1 MADSTRIR
9 MGVRAVS
16 VVTVSLD
23 DTLSISGKAADAK
36 AVGDALA
43 EKTDISTLM
52 SNVRI
57 TVDGQESDAQGVVL
71 LYGEDIPVD
80 DSNDAP
86 TVAEKLAEI
95 DGKTANDINYA
106 IGQTIKDKIDDLA
119 GDVGTISGT
128 LYGSDIPV
136 NHSDATSVE
145 AAIQNAVSLQYG
157 SKIPMSESDTTKV
170 AAAIAAVDGK
180 TASDIV
186 YASGSTDKISDV
198 VGSIGTRLTAVE
210 GNYLS
215 KAQQTL
221 QPGEQAAVQQNLGL
235 GDASTKDVRNDLTAE
250 TVGYVLDARQGTELK
265 ALIDQLTAKANL
277 QPVTTVRDLVNE
289 GVAIPAGDSNTTI
302 SIAVPVVQGYI
313 PVGIVGQRVS
323 GTNSSWCNIA
333 RCVLGEVEE
342 TGEAAVTAALR
353 NTGANAASNVVVHVD
368 VLYARK

>member
-43 EKTDISTLM
+43 EKADISTLM

-95 DGKTANDINYA
+95 DGKTATDINYA

-119 GDVGTISGT
+119 GDISTVDGKMTGDQIPFAQGSENSIQDAVNTVAEHQYADMIPISYSDSTTI
-128 LYGSDIPV
+128 
-136 NHSDATSVE
+136 
-145 AAIQNAVSLQYG
+145 AA
-157 SKIPMSESDTTKV
+157 KIT
-170 AAAIAAVDGK
+170 AVDGK

-186 YASGSTDKISDV
+186 YASGSSDKISDV
-198 VGSIGTRLTAVE
+198 VGGIGTRLTAVE